1 MLGMYIG
8 VGRWQLVWRS
18 LGAEVWMICTDS
30 VLGSMTDLNGS
41 VKRVIFVTLEPQLEY
56 LLRRKH

>member
-56 LLRRKH
+56 L